1 MVTKV
6 KDHPYFFVIITRRLK
21 DNLKCLVNKQPNT
34 RLDARQDERQL
45 PFAVTLAG
53 RSDWH
58 AACGMRHATMMQRCA
73 HAHCVWLPHTWQRLT
88 ELYGNIRSSAPI
100 FRISDFK
107 DFKISYKISRF
118 QERFLNR
125 RTRFQASY

>member
-1 MVTKV
+1 MQMVVAV
-6 KDHPYFFVIITRRLK
+6 KDDRLSLNIVK
-21 DNLKCLVNKQPNT
+21 GDICNMGNSLQKKETQLSQT
-34 RLDARQDERQL
+34 DTQRQDARFDARQDERQL

-58 AACGMRHATMMQRCA
+58 AACDNDAKLCA
-73 HAHCVWLPHTWQRLT
+73 CAPRVAASHVARLT

-107 DFKISYKISRF
+107 DFKISP
-118 QERFLNR
+118 
-125 RTRFQASY
+125 